1 MGMYQKPKK
10 AVGGRARSE
19 KRDALFR
26 LALTQTPL
34 FPNKIK
40 KAGEFFPAFS
50 SGNEF
55 FSRVPYWLSAFQA
68 ASLRR
73 AATNL
78 FMRLQASY
86 ISSVRPAKDSR
97 T

>member
-1 MGMYQKPKK
+1 MMGMYQKPKK

-55 FSRVPYWLSAFQA
+55 FFKSALLAICLSGRITSAGGNKPVYAFA
-68 ASLRR
+68 GLIHIFCPAS
-73 AATNL
+73 
-78 FMRLQASY
+78 
-86 ISSVRPAKDSR
+86 KG
-97 T
+97 